1 MSSKPFSFLRRNGIY
16 YVRFKNELTGNYI
29 SAKST
34 RTGDKKEA
42 ERIAWKWLLDKKSER
57 LKIENKNY
65 LQLKKNIKTEFQKK

>member
-1 MSSKPFSFLRRNGIY
+1 MSAKPFSFLRRNGIY

-42 ERIAWKWLLDKKSER
+42 ERIAWKWLLDKKVSA
-57 LKIENKNY
+57 
-65 LQLKKNIKTEFQKK
+65 